1 MAAACRQ
8 LQLLLHTAPVQRYVD
23 VEECTA
29 PASRRVVIEDEQAD
43 LCLWHS
49 LIACER
55 LGARFVRTL
64 ALPT

>member
-8 LQLLLHTAPVQRYVD
+8 LQLLLHSAPVRPYAA
-23 VEECTA
+23 VEECIA
-29 PASRRVVIEDEQAD
+29 PASRRVLIEDDQAD

-64 ALPT
+64 TST

>member
-8 LQLLLHTAPVQRYVD
+8 LQLLLHSASVRQYAG
-23 VEECTA
+23 VEECIA
-29 PASRRVVIEDEQAD
+29 PASRRVLIEDDQAD

-64 ALPT
+64 TST